1 MKMVVVRT
9 LLYLALGAAGFAA
22 ELQFSHKLHLAS
34 GLNCNFCH
42 SAAASSAT
50 ETDSL
55 LPQAEL
61 CLACHNGQTAPEI
74 DVSPL
79 REREAAER
87 LFRFSHEQH
96 LALGNAAP
104 KIAAAL
110 DSGKY
115 LGHPP
120 DIRTQLETENS
131 CVACHRGLDQAETV
145 DSKLHLPGM
154 SDCLVCHDRVDA
166 PFSCEQCHS
175 EQEHFTFR
183 PADHTREFVDRHS
196 TGRAGLDK
204 STCQSCHG
212 RNFTCMGCH

>member
-1 MKMVVVRT
+1 MILSRGV
-9 LLYLALGAAGFAA
+9 LLLAVFAVSAAAA
-22 ELQFSHKLHLAS
+22 DLEFSHKLHLAN
-34 GLNCNFCH
+34 GLTCTFCH
-42 SAAASSAT
+42 SSAT
-50 ETDSL
+50 TSQAETDSL
-55 LPQAEL
+55 LPKAEL

-79 REREAAER
+79 HDREAAKR
-87 LFRFSHEQH
+87 LFRFNHEQH

-120 DIRTQLETENS
+120 DIRDQLNTDNP
-131 CVACHRGLDQAETV
+131 CVACHRGLDASDAV
-145 DSKLHLPGM
+145 DAKADLPRM
-154 SDCLVCHDRVDA
+154 ADCLVCHNKVDA

-175 EQEHFTFR
+175 EQQDFTFR

-196 TGRAGLDK
+196 TGKANLDK
-204 STCQSCHG
+204 PTCHVCHG